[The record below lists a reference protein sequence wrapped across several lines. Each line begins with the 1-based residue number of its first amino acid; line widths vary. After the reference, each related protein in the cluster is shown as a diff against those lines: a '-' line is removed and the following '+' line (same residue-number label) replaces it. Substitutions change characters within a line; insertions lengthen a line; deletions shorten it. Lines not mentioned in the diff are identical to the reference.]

1 MLVLCFLCYSLL
13 ALLPFRDFATCT
25 VVLFSFIYPFPSLK
39 IRQCVVGIFFP
50 SLCLFLPFKSLLVGY
65 LRQRQG
71 RNPFFFFIKEPIG
84 WSFISNI
91 VDSAPIP
98 FSLFIISLLRFIY
111 SIFLKVW
118 FLKKKFLYGVSRS
131 LVVTSYLLILFFIK
145 VLNYP
150 DRYLW
155 Y

>member
-25 VVLFSFIYPFPSLK
+25 VVLFSCIYPFPSLK

-98 FSLFIISLLRFIY
+98 FSLFYHIIVAI
-111 SIFLKVW
+111 
-118 FLKKKFLYGVSRS
+118 
-131 LVVTSYLLILFFIK
+131 YLLHISKSMISQKKILI
-145 VLNYP
+145 
-150 DRYLW
+150 W
-155 Y
+155 C